1 MKLLFVSNLF
11 PNRVEPMRGIHNAQQ
26 VAALSKHC
34 RIKVIAPMDLPVSDE
49 SWNGIAV
56 AHPRFTHVPFFS
68 RPLNGWLF
76 ARAIE
81 PLIQGQKFDMALVN
95 WAYPDAYGVMLVAR
109 KLKFP
114 FATTVQGSDVN
125 VFFENAIRKRQVLR
139 ALRAS
144 RAVFCRSEALRETL
158 EAEGVLATTVYNGVD
173 RERFQPMDRA
183 EACNRFGLDPK
194 RRRILFVGNLLPVKG
209 PTILADGFQHLLCHA
224 HCGSAPSSEAGAAAA
239 CAAPLCFGKSGNF
252 ADLDVL
258 FLGDG
263 TEAPLIQKSFC
274 SFVGTAT
281 ALADREDCPTVFL
294 PGARP
299 HGEIPFWM
307 NASDVLCLPSL
318 SEGLPNVALEA
329 MACGLPVVASRV
341 GGVPE
346 IIRDGVN
353 GFLVPPSNP
362 GALADALRRA
372 LAMKWD
378 REAIRASVSQFDWD
392 VNARAVLDTLEKLA
406 ATETTSR

>member
-1 MKLLFVSNLF
+1 MKLLFISNLF

-34 RIKVIAPMDLPVSDE
+34 GIKVIAPMHLPVSYE

-56 AHPRFTHVPFFS
+56 AHPKCSHVPLLS
-68 RPLNGWLF
+68 RSLNGWLF
-76 ARAIE
+76 ARAVE
-81 PLIQGQKFDMALVN
+81 PLIHGQKFDIALVN
-95 WAYPDAYGVMLVAR
+95 WAYPDAYGVMLVAN

-125 VFFENAIRKRQVLR
+125 VLFENASRKRQVLR

-158 EAEGVLATTVYNGVD
+158 AAEGVSAVTVYNGVD
-173 RERFQPMDRA
+173 REKFRLMDRA
-183 EACNRFGLDPK
+183 EVCGKLGLDPK
-194 RRRILFVGNLLPVKG
+194 RRRILYVGNLLPVKG

-224 HCGSAPSSEAGAAAA
+224 HCGSASTAESSAATG
-239 CAAPLCFGKSGNF
+239 CDEPLCFGRSGNF

-263 TEAPLIQKSFC
+263 TEAPLIRKSFC
-274 SFVGTAT
+274 SFVGTST
-281 ALADREDCPTVFL
+281 ALDAREDCPSVFL

-307 NASDVLCLPSL
+307 NACDLLCLPSL

-329 MACGLPVVASRV
+329 MACGLPVVASHV

-346 IIRDGVN
+346 IVRNGVN

-362 GALADALRRA
+362 GVLADALRRA

-378 REAIRASVSQFDWD
+378 REAIRTSVSQFDWD
-392 VNARAVLDTLEKLA
+392 VNARTVLDTLSKSLNV
-406 ATETTSR
+406 